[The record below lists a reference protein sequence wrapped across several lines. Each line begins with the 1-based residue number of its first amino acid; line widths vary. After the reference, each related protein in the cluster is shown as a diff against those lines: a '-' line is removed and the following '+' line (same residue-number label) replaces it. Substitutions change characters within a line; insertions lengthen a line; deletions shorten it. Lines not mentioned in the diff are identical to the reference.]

1 MTQLHQNNPLTISR
15 VFLSLCAVMLTVSA
29 TAVWSLS
36 VDREQEL
43 IYSADGNS
51 TIATVEGMR
60 IVTVRE
66 NVFIKQGSMELRGD
80 LAIFEYDQQN
90 SELRKV
96 SVTGKPASFQQ
107 QPDGDGEVITG
118 SSENI
123 YYYIGSESLVEF
135 VGTARFSQGGS
146 VMNCIEIRHGIDSGT
161 TEMTGPCS
169 GTLAPQS
176 N

>member
-1 MTQLHQNNPLTISR
+1 MTPLRPNNPSTGSR
-15 VFLSLCAVMLTVSA
+15 ICLSLCAVILTAAA
-29 TAVWSLS
+29 TAAWSLS
-36 VDREQEL
+36 ADREQEL

-60 IVTVRE
+60 IVTVRQ
-66 NVFIKQGSMELRGD
+66 NVFVKQGSMELRGD

-107 QPDGDGEVITG
+107 QPDGNGEVITG

-123 YYYIGSESLVEF
+123 YYYLGSESVVEL

>member
-1 MTQLHQNNPLTISR
+1 MTPLRQNKHKSTR
-15 VFLSLCAVMLTVSA
+15 VFLSLCIAAFAAA
-29 TAVWSLS
+29 TTAAWSLS
-36 VDREQEL
+36 ADREQEL

-60 IVTVRE
+60 VVTVRE

-96 SVTGKPASFQQ
+96 SVTGRPASFQQ
-107 QPDGDGEVITG
+107 EPDGGGEVITG
-118 SSENI
+118 SSEHI
-123 YYYIGSESLVEF
+123 YYYVGSDTRVEF
-135 VGTARFSQGGS
+135 VGTARFNQGGS
-146 VMNCIEIRHGIDSGT
+146 VMNCVEIRHGIDSGT
-161 TEMTGPCS
+161 TEMTGPCR

>member
-1 MTQLHQNNPLTISR
+1 M
-15 VFLSLCAVMLTVSA
+15 CAVALTAAA
-29 TAVWSLS
+29 TAAWSLS
-36 VDREQEL
+36 ADREQEL

-66 NVFIKQGSMELRGD
+66 NVIIKQGSMELRGD
-80 LAIFEYDQQN
+80 LAIFEYDQEN
-90 SELRKV
+90 SVLRKV
-96 SVTGKPASFQQ
+96 SVTGNPASFQQ
-107 QPDGDGEVITG
+107 QPDGDSEIITG

-123 YYYIGSESLVEF
+123 YYYIGSENLVEF
-135 VGTARFSQGGS
+135 VGTARFNQGGS
-146 VMNCIEIRHGIDSGT
+146 VMNCIEIRHEIDSDT

-169 GTLAPQS
+169 GTLAPQL

>member
-1 MTQLHQNNPLTISR
+1 MTQLRQSKQFRTSR
-15 VFLSLCAVMLTVSA
+15 AFLSLCAVALISAA
-29 TAVWSLS
+29 TAAWSLS
-36 VDREQEL
+36 ADREQEL

-66 NVFIKQGSMELRGD
+66 NVFIKQGSMELRGN

-90 SELRKV
+90 SELKKV
-96 SVTGKPASFQQ
+96 SVTGSPASFQQ
-107 QPDGDGEVITG
+107 QPDGNGEIITG

-123 YYYIGSESLVEF
+123 YYYVGSENLIEF
-135 VGTARFSQGGS
+135 VGTARFNQGGS
-146 VMNCIEIRHGIDSGT
+146 VMNCIEIRHGIDTGT

>member
-1 MTQLHQNNPLTISR
+1 MTRQRQSKQFRTGQLLLCLCTLALT
-15 VFLSLCAVMLTVSA
+15 AAA
-29 TAVWSLS
+29 TATWSLS
-36 VDREQEL
+36 IDREQEL

-51 TIATVEGMR
+51 TITTLEGMR
-60 IVTVRE
+60 VVTVRE

-80 LAIFEYDQQN
+80 LAIFEYDQEN

-96 SVTGKPASFQQ
+96 SVTGNPASFQQ
-107 QPDGDGEVITG
+107 QPDGDGEIITG

-123 YYYIGSESLVEF
+123 YYYIGTENLVEF
-135 VGTARFSQGGS
+135 IGTARFNQGGS
-146 VMNCIEIRHGIDSGT
+146 VMNCIEIRHGIDTGT